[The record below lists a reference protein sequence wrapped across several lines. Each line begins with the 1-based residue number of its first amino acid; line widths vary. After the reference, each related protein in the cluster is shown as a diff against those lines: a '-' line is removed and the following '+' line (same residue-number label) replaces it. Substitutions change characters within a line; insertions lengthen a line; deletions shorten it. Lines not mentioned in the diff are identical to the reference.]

1 MKKLTEDQDI
11 ISLYKSDAKE
21 QPSEKINKTIL
32 DYAKAQS
39 KGQTQIPQNK
49 PHMGQTFE
57 IKGQEIK
64 GQAQKNLNWWPYLSL
79 AASVTFIT
87 ILAPWQWLDQT
98 NISPPIPERNET
110 IQLDRVE
117 RKAIDFNELKA
128 HSSQTKTFQT
138 PSPMKPD
145 SYSEAVETTDEVAR
159 GQVAKG
165 QTEPKQIAQ
174 NTDLIFSNI
183 ERLLA
188 EGKQDK
194 AREQLLQ
201 LIDDNPKLGQ
211 QVPESMRAALLT
223 PEYE

>member
-49 PHMGQTFE
+49 PHKGQTL
-57 IKGQEIK
+57 EIK

-79 AASVTFIT
+79 AASVTFIS
-87 ILAPWQWLDQT
+87 ILTPWQWLDQT
-98 NISPPIPERNET
+98 NISPSIPERNET
-110 IQLDRVE
+110 IQLDSVE
-117 RKAIDFNELKA
+117 HKAIDFNELKA
-128 HSSQTKTFQT
+128 HSSQTKTFRN

-145 SYSEAVETTDEVAR
+145 SHSEEFETMDKVTQ
-159 GQVAKG
+159 GQSAKG

-201 LIDDNPKLGQ
+201 LIDDNPKLEQ
-211 QVPESMRAALLT
+211 QVPESLRAALLK